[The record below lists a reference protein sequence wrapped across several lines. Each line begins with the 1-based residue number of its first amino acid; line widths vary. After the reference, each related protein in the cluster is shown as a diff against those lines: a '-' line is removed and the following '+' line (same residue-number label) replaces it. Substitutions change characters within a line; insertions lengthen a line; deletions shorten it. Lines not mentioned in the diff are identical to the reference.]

1 MVLVTDSN
9 AATGLPEGIHKLG
22 ELKVVVNKER
32 RASIHGTN
40 VLAGGYVHQSIHIYS
55 MLYM

>member
-9 AATGLPEGIHKLG
+9 AATGLPEGTHKLG
-22 ELKVVVNKER
+22 ELKVVVDKER

-40 VLAGGYVHQSIHIYS
+40 VLAGGYVHW
-55 MLYM
+55 YMYNVL